1 MENKTASV
9 EEGSVVIAPK
19 TERLLRRIIVIGW
32 ILIAIKSALV
42 WWACDYYALPF
53 HPLWIVGPTVAF
65 GALCTGV
72 YLYAK
77 R

>member
-1 MENKTASV
+1 MENKPAFV
-9 EEGSVVIAPK
+9 EEVRILNTQKISP
-19 TERLLRRIIVIGW
+19 LMRRVLVIGW
-32 ILIAIKSALV
+32 ALIAIKSVLV
-42 WWACDYYALPF
+42 WWACDHFALPF

-72 YLYAK
+72 YFYAK